1 MTFGMKCRNET
12 HMHSFI
18 FPFLGE
24 TDPGDLLNPVN
35 ADTDPL
41 IEIGGDL
48 NEWLNITG
56 TLIAVGAASTS
67 NGLYVCEVCLFR
79 GTAFEECHLANTSLQ
94 VIGGPPILE
103 IAPDDG
109 AFNYSELSPF
119 K

>member
-18 FPFLGE
+18 FPFLGD
-24 TDPGDLLNPVN
+24 TLPGYLLNPVT
-35 ADTDPL
+35 ADDPL
-41 IEIGGDL
+41 VQVGGDY

-79 GTAFEECHLANTSLQ
+79 GRPFEECHLANTSLQ
-94 VIGGPPILE
+94 VIGGPPILDV
-103 IAPDDG
+103 ATDNSK
-109 AFNYSELSPF
+109 FC
-119 K
+119 

>member
-1 MTFGMKCRNET
+1 MTFGIKCRNET

-24 TDPGDLLNPVN
+24 TAPGDFLNPVI
-35 ADTDPL
+35 AATDPL
-41 IEIGGDL
+41 IDIGGDY
-48 NEWLNITG
+48 NEWLNITR

-79 GTAFEECHLANTSLQ
+79 DTAFEECHLANTSLQ

-103 IAPDDG
+103 IAPNNG
-109 AFNYSELSPF
+109 AFNYSERSPS